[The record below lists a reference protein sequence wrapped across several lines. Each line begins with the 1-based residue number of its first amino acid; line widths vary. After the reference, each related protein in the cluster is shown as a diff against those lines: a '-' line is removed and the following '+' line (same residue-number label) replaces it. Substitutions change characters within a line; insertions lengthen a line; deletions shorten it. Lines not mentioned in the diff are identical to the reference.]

1 MVSKVEC
8 IYYLDG
14 VWRVCV
20 SRWGGGESPQP
31 STF

>member
-20 SRWGGGESPQP
+20 SWWGEANLP
-31 STF
+31 S